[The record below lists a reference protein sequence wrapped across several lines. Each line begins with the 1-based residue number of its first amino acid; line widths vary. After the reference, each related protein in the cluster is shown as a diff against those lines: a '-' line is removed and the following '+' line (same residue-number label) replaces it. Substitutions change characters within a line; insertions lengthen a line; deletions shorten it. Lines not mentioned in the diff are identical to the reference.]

1 MMRVILI
8 LVFGGLQ
15 TAWAQEPCGPDAP
28 CAVAGGDYFLAFP
41 DDWDGE
47 SPLPALIFYHGHRS
61 SGLSVLNSGSMH
73 DAFGD
78 HGYLLIAPNGAK
90 RPGTDIRAWP
100 ARPTTDG
107 ARDDVAFS
115 LDVIEDVAAR
125 VPLDRDRL
133 YVAGFSAGGSMA
145 YMMACYEGQR
155 FAGAVSI
162 AGALR
167 RPIPDGL
174 CPGGPVSML
183 HFHGYADTQVP
194 LEGRG
199 HRRLAP
205 GRRLRIAGDL
215 LRRDRP
221 VPQQPDQ
228 PSTWIRAVLV
238 PQLGPSAT
246 ATARNPASA
255 CTTAATAC
263 PAAGPTLARDWSGT
277 GRPRQL
283 TTAHA

>member
-1 MMRVILI
+1 MLRLVVV
-8 LVFGGLQ
+8 LVFGWLSV
-15 TAWAQEPCGPDAP
+15 AQAQAPCGPEAP
-28 CAVAGGDYFLAFP
+28 CAVSEGDYFLAFP

-107 ARDDVAFS
+107 SRDDVAFT
-115 LDVIEDVAAR
+115 LAVIEDVAGR

-167 RPIPDGL
+167 RPVPDGL

-183 HFHGYADTQVP
+183 HFHGYSDTQVP

-199 HRRLAP
+199 IRDWHQGDVFESL
-205 GRRLRIAGDL
+205 DL
-215 LRRDRP
+215 LR
-221 VPQQPDQ
+221 QTDQ
-228 PSTWIRAVLV
+228 CQTNPTSIDMGADFWCRSWTGCGSGHQIEFCLHDGGHGIPRGWADM
-238 PQLGPSAT
+238 
-246 ATARNPASA
+246 AREWMENGSHE
-255 CTTAATAC
+255 
-263 PAAGPTLARDWSGT
+263 S
-277 GRPRQL
+277 
-283 TTAHA
+283 